1 MWTIAALS
9 LFLLQSPESEH
20 KRALELAAAGNIEQA
35 KAILVTEQEKNPN
48 DKRFPIELAAIGF
61 KAGNYREAR
70 RYIHRALRIDPDD
83 IYANDFNATV
93 YLLQNNTE
101 AALKYWNRIGR
112 PHIENVQTD
121 PAVSIDPVLWD
132 RSFAFSPASTLTLE
146 DFRNTKARLE
156 FLDVLSLARFEF
168 VPVGESFDVVLHPIP
183 RTGGIGTGKLST
195 VAALARGLP
204 YQTVEFDFRNLR
216 SAGLNVS
223 SLLRWDPQK
232 RRAWVRAAGPIQKNP
247 QRRLDVS
254 VDGRNENWDLSQEE
268 FTIRKAE
275 GFSRH

>member
-1 MWTIAALS
+1 MWAILF

-20 KRALELAAAGNIEQA
+20 KRALELAAAGNLEQA

-48 DKRFPIELAAIGF
+48 DKRFPIELAGIGL

-70 RYIHRALRIDPDD
+70 HFIHRALQIDPDD
-83 IYANDFNATV
+83 IYANNFNATV

-121 PAVSIDPVLWD
+121 PAVPIDPVLWD

-146 DFRNTKARLE
+146 EFRNTKARLE

-168 VPVGESFDVVLHPIP
+168 VPVGENFDVVLRSVP
-183 RTGGIGTGKLST
+183 RTGGIGTGKLGT
-195 VAALARGLP
+195 VAALARGLEGNLAMP
-204 YQTVEFDFRNLR
+204 FPVDRDRPLGGGEFG
-216 SAGLNVS
+216 S
-223 SLLRWDPQK
+223 
-232 RRAWVRAAGPIQKNP
+232 I
-247 QRRLDVS
+247 QRR
-254 VDGRNENWDLSQEE
+254 
-268 FTIRKAE
+268 
-275 GFSRH
+275 RHEMLRQLLVAPI